1 MVINIVST
9 SREILEKFIRE
20 LRRRE
25 ITSTTYVKIMSI
37 AYGSILFVR
46 VVGINMSYTM
56 SISNAI
62 LKPLAA
68 DYDGDTLN
76 ILYLYNQDFIRQAE
90 RILSPRV
97 MYISRN
103 DGRCN
108 GDMLPARDTI
118 INSNALK
125 GLCEYTEEE
134 IKKIRRLQAMK

>member
-37 AYGSILFVR
+37 AYGSILFMR
-46 VVGINMSYTM
+46 VVGINLDYTM

-68 DYDGDTLN
+68 D
-76 ILYLYNQDFIRQAE
+76 
-90 RILSPRV
+90 
-97 MYISRN
+97 
-103 DGRCN
+103 
-108 GDMLPARDTI
+108 
-118 INSNALK
+118 
-125 GLCEYTEEE
+125 
-134 IKKIRRLQAMK
+134 

>member
-68 DYDGDTLN
+68 D
-76 ILYLYNQDFIRQAE
+76 
-90 RILSPRV
+90 
-97 MYISRN
+97 
-103 DGRCN
+103 
-108 GDMLPARDTI
+108 
-118 INSNALK
+118 
-125 GLCEYTEEE
+125 
-134 IKKIRRLQAMK
+134 